1 VCYVGVNTL
10 KPRFGYD
17 DSLDVFGIHGLGGTW
32 GAIATGLFATTSVN
46 PGGADGL
53 FYGNAGQL
61 WPQLVGVAAGW
72 GLALVGTA
80 AILGGIR
87 LVTPLRVTEEEEV
100 TGLDL
105 ALHGEAA
112 YATGGSLGT
121 EPHRTS

>member
-1 VCYVGVNTL
+1 VNTL

-61 WPQLVGVAAGW
+61 WPQVVGVAAGW
-72 GLALVGTA
+72 GLAIVGTA
-80 AILGGIR
+80 AILGAIR